1 MDPIYGRRARRTQ
14 GYRMVAKVSG
24 LYRYPL
30 KSAPGDSMDALALDS
45 RGPVGDRR
53 WMLADPAGL
62 FITAREE
69 SSMVHLSA
77 TIRAGGGLALEAPD
91 RESLEVD
98 IPDLNASVVQIW
110 GDRVRVRD
118 AGDEAASWLESF
130 LGRPCR
136 LVFQGEEGEREI
148 RKPFGAEGEEVTLA
162 DGFPLLL
169 ISQASLD
176 EFCLRLGRDVT
187 MARFRPNVV
196 VSGTLPHEEDEWRQ
210 IQIGAVRFRVALACS
225 RCQVPTINPRTGE
238 READVAQTLARY
250 RAADRHVWFGQ
261 NLIHE
266 SEGTLTLG
274 DAVEVLEC
282 GPRRPDL
289 PLQ

>member
-176 EFCLRLGRDVT
+176 EFCRRLGRDVT

-225 RCQVPTINPRTGE
+225 RCQMPTINPGTGE